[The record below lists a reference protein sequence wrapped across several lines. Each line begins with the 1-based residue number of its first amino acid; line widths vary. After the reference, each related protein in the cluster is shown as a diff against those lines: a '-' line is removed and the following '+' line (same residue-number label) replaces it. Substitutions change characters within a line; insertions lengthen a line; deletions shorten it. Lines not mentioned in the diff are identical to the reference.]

1 MTYISQ
7 VNGKNVPEEYAQ
19 TTDKKNETPASTE
32 STVLDEVESDI
43 VSLTDEVTKTLNDL
57 SSGLKTVNSSNSSD
71 VSSVLSNIQALKS
84 NIEVYTSQITYL
96 EEQIEAKQSKLDD
109 LMEKLE
115 EVQKEYDEL
124 EAKLEE
130 KQEDLEET
138 NEEIDKIN
146 KQIEKLTQIISNPE
160 SDEAELQAATSK
172 LGAYNK
178 QLADLYSVKSSL
190 EDDIT
195 TLTTKMEN
203 KANIISQYQSQVSKY
218 ETDLSSLT
226 TQKSDIETQK
236 SNAEKELRESIL
248 SVVSE
253 AEWKLVE
260 DNNIDLTEKME
271 NGEPRYIFAQGKSD
285 NKYHI
290 YDMQTGSSLARQY
303 CPNGGYDVIESGSGY
318 INGFTKTGEGSGS
331 PVYYMEDCGSI
342 GSCNA
347 CYSTCSPLS
356 FDINGDGVQTSDK
369 VINYDIDGDGIL
381 DKINDSADAVLVF
394 DKDGDGISG
403 ADGSE
408 CFGNN
413 TDLDGDNVKD
423 GFSDGFAA
431 LKAFAQQNNLINGI
445 DDNVLDEND
454 IKYLE
459 ENFGFKIKLN
469 GYESEAVSLSDVG
482 ITEINLAST
491 DETTLIDNFDGQ
503 GNQLM
508 TQQGATFTMNGE
520 TKEYADIWHKKI
532 LSDVDNVAKVFS
544 GDSLSF
550 NLANA
555 FAKRSIF
562 NNQALSFVDNKDGQR
577 EIKAAQKEAE
587 EKLEELNDEE

>member
-1 MTYISQ
+1 MNYVGQ
-7 VNGKNVPEEYAQ
+7 VSGSNLPEEYLQ
-19 TTDKKNETPASTE
+19 QTDKKSSNGSAENEAAILSE
-32 STVLDEVESDI
+32 AESDI
-43 VSLTDEVTKTLNDL
+43 VALTDEVSQTLEDL
-57 SSGLKTVNSSNSSD
+57 ASGLKTVNATDGSD
-71 VSSVLSNIQALKS
+71 VSNILSSIQTLKS
-84 NIEVYTSQITYL
+84 NIAVYTSQITYL
-96 EEQIEAKQSKLDD
+96 EEQIESKQSKLDSIMD
-109 LMEKLE
+109 KLQD
-115 EVQKEYDEL
+115 VQKEYDEL
-124 EAKLEE
+124 EEKLEK
-130 KQEDLEET
+130 KQEELEET
-138 NEEIDKIN
+138 DEEIDNIN
-146 KQIEKLTQIISNPE
+146 KQIEKQMKIIENPNSSE
-160 SDEAELQAATSK
+160 DEIQAAQSK
-172 LGAYNK
+172 LSSYNA
-178 QLADLYSVKSSL
+178 QLSDLY
-190 EDDIT
+190 
-195 TLTTKMEN
+195 TTKANLQDEITALMTKLES
-203 KANIISQYQSQVSKY
+203 KANILSQYQSQASKY
-218 ETDLSSLT
+218 ETDISSLSS
-226 TQKSDIETQK
+226 QKADIEAQK
-236 SNAEKELRESIL
+236 ADAEKKLNESIL

-260 DNNIDLTEKME
+260 ENNIDLTEKLE

-290 YDMQTGSSLARQY
+290 YDMRNGSSLARQY

-318 INGFTKTGEGSGS
+318 INGFTKTGDCSGS
-331 PVYYMEDCGSI
+331 TVYYMEDCGSI

-356 FDINGDGVQTSDK
+356 FDLDGDGVNTSDK
-369 VINYDIDGDGIL
+369 VISYDIDGDGIL

-403 ADGSE
+403 EDGSE

-532 LSDVDNVAKVFS
+532 LSDVDNTAKVFS
-544 GDSLSF
+544 GSSLNF
-550 NLANA
+550 NLASA
-555 FAKRSIF
+555 LSRRSILNSNSLNF
-562 NNQALSFVDNKDGQR
+562 IDNINGKE
-577 EIKAAQKEAE
+577 EIKEAQKEAE
-587 EKLEELNDEE
+587 ERLEELNEE